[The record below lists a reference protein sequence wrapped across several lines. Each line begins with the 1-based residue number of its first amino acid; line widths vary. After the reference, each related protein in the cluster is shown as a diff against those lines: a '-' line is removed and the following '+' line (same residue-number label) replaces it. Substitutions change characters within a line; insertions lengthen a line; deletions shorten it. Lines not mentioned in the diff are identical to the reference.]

1 MTKTISY
8 TLFALIVL
16 TTLSA
21 LVSNFVDVK
30 TGVFLILFL
39 SAIKFVLVSFQF
51 MELKKAHSFWRTI
64 ILIFLIT
71 FMVILLIVNSI
82 K

>member
-8 TLFALIVL
+8 TLLSLILL
-16 TTLSA
+16 TITTA
-21 LVSNFVDVK
+21 LVSGFIDLKV
-30 TGVFLILFL
+30 GVFFILLL

-51 MELKKAHSFWRTI
+51 MELKKAHPFWKTM
-64 ILIFLIT
+64 ILLFLIV
-71 FMVILLIVNSI
+71 FMGILLIVNSI

>member
-21 LVSNFVDVK
+21 LVSNFIAVK

-39 SAIKFVLVSFQF
+39 SGIKFVLVSFQF
-51 MELKKAHSFWRTI
+51 MELKKAHPFWKTITLLFLAIFITI
-64 ILIFLIT
+64 IL
-71 FMVILLIVNSI
+71 VII
-82 K
+82 